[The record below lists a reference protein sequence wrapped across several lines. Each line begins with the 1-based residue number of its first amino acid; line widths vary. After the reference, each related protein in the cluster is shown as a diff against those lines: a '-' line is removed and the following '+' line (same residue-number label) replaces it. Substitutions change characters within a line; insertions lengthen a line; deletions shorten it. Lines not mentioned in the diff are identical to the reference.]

1 MRCSR
6 GAAVLCL
13 VAVQAAAQMAGPD
26 ADWKETEAPRPPT
39 PRIDA
44 LIPIEVPGAT
54 LRYGIDPASVSLG
67 TDGIVRYVVVATSGT
82 GAMNA
87 SYEGIR
93 CNTGDFRVYARFNPD
108 GGWAPSGEAE
118 WRPLHEGRPFRH
130 SLTVARNGACMGRS
144 ANRSLAQILRDL
156 RSPVDRRFNSTG
168 N

>member
-1 MRCSR
+1 MRCR
-6 GAAVLCL
+6 P
-13 VAVQAAAQMAGPD
+13 AAALVCLLAAQALAQAVSPD
-26 ADWKETEAPRPPT
+26 VDWRESEAPPPPV
-39 PRIDA
+39 PRLDT

-67 TDGIVRYVVVATSGT
+67 NDGIVRYVVVATSSS

-93 CNTGDFRVYARFNPD
+93 CSTADFRVYARFNPD
-108 GGWAPSGEAE
+108 GGWSPGTDAE

-156 RSPVDRRFNSTG
+156 RSPVDRRFNNPGT
-168 N
+168 